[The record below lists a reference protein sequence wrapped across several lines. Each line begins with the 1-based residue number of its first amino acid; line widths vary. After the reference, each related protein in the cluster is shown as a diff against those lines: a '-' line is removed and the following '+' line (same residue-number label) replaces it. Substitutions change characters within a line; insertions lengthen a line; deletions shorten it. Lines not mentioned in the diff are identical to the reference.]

1 MACYAVVVAA
11 GRGERLQAGFNKVF
25 LPLAGKP
32 LVRHSLEAF
41 ECCPKILGVAVV
53 GAEGELDLLRKAA
66 QGLTKCRWFVAGGKT
81 RQHSVYAGL
90 RALPQGH
97 HCVLVQDG
105 ARPFLSQELIC
116 RCIASV
122 SEYDSGVASLP
133 VTDTI
138 KQLEEDGSLS
148 TLDRSCL
155 RSVQTPQAFY
165 LDELIQG
172 YETAFRDNAVLTDDA
187 SVMERLGKKVCLV
200 QGDKNNIKIT
210 DAGDLAMARYLS
222 GDVFPVTGQGY
233 DVHRLVPDRA
243 LTLCGV
249 PIPYELGLLGHSD
262 ADVAVHA
269 LIDALL
275 GAACL
280 GDIGRLFPDSDPAYK
295 GISSMVLLSR
305 TLERLSG
312 WRVLH
317 ADITILCQKPKL
329 APYMEQMAQNL
340 RAAMPGALVSVK
352 ATTTEGLGF
361 AGRGEGIAAQAV
373 ATLCRA

>member
-41 ECCPKILGVAVV
+41 ERCPKILGVAVV
-53 GAEGELDLLRKAA
+53 GAEGELDRLREAA
-66 QGLTKCRWFVAGGKT
+66 QGLHKCRWFVTGGQT

-122 SEYDSGVASLP
+122 SEYGSGVASLP

-172 YETAFRDNAVLTDDA
+172 YEAAFRDNAVLTDDA
-187 SVMERLGKKVCLV
+187 SVMERLGKKVRLV

-210 DAGDLAMARYLS
+210 DASDLAMARYLS
-222 GDVFPVTGQGY
+222 GDVFSVTGQGY
-233 DVHRLVPDRA
+233 DVHRLVPDRK

-305 TLERLSG
+305 TLEKLSG
-312 WRVLH
+312 WCVLH
-317 ADITILCQKPKL
+317 ADITILCQRPKL
-329 APYMEQMAQNL
+329 APYMEQMARNL